1 MNQTHKLV
9 IIIHCSQL
17 KGAHLI
23 QFNEYA
29 KYLALLAL
37 GCLEVTLLT

>member
-9 IIIHCSQL
+9 IIIYCSRL

-23 QFNEYA
+23 QFNEML
-29 KYLALLAL
+29 KMDLMFL
-37 GCLEVTLLT
+37 